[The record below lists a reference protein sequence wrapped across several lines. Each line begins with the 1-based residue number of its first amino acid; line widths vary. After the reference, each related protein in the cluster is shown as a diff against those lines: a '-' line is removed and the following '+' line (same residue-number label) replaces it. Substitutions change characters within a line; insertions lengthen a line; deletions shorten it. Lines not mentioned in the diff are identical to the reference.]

1 MIPILHFTAT
11 SLENNRTILSLDLH
25 STKGPFEKMH
35 LPNVILLPLLAV
47 TTVTMFCT
55 SPERNIV
62 EIDTPEKLYGD
73 LFYDV
78 QANPEIF
85 SDSKTFPD
93 CLPNV
98 APKEIRKRYDHLE
111 DRSTSSLKK
120 FISENFSLPQNATP
134 FGADSLPIDQ
144 HIVRLWNYLER
155 SADKPVSGTRIPL
168 PNPYIVPGGRF
179 REIYYWD
186 SYFTMLGLREDS
198 LVTAIGQ
205 MVDNFAYLIDTCG
218 FIPNGNRTY
227 YRTRSQPPFFAM
239 MVAVL
244 ASCKGDN
251 IFITYRSQLE
261 KEHRFWMNGID
272 TISKTAPAF
281 KRVVLM
287 DDSTVL
293 NRYWDD
299 AATPRAE
306 SYREDMKTTAVAV
319 EKNPST
325 KMAAVYRNLR
335 AAAESGWDFS
345 SRWLT
350 PDSSGTFYLHTIH
363 TTEIIPVDLNVLL
376 CNLER
381 TISRAYALS
390 GDSAAANHY
399 QALADKRRGA
409 LNRYCWNDSTG
420 WYMDYRFTT
429 GEQTGVFSLAGI
441 YPLFFRLAST
451 DQAHKAAGTIRNRFL
466 KPGGVVTTL
475 YPTGQQ
481 WDMPNGWAP
490 LQWLTIKGLRNYGHT
505 GLADTVSS
513 RWCSLNRKVYRTTY
527 KMMEKY
533 NVLDTT
539 REGGGGEYPTQDG
552 FGWTNGVYEI
562 LTKH

>member
-1 MIPILHFTAT
+1 MY
-11 SLENNRTILSLDLH
+11 
-25 STKGPFEKMH
+25 
-35 LPNVILLPLLAV
+35 LPNITFLPFIAV
-47 TTVTMFCT
+47 TTITLFCT
-55 SPERNIV
+55 SPQHNII
-62 EIDTPEKLYGD
+62 EIDTPEELYGN
-73 LFYDV
+73 LFHDV

-98 APKEIRKRYDHLE
+98 APKEIRKRYDRLE
-111 DRSTSSLKK
+111 DRSTAALKK
-120 FISENFSLPQNATP
+120 FIHENFSLPQSTTP
-134 FGADSLPIDQ
+134 FGTDSLPINQ
-144 HIVRLWNYLER
+144 HIARLWNYLER
-155 SADKPVSGTRIPL
+155 PADKPVSGTRIPL
-168 PNPYIVPGGRF
+168 PYPYIVPGGRF

-198 LVTAIGQ
+198 LVAAIGQ
-205 MVDNFAYLIDTCG
+205 MVDNFAYLIDACG

-239 MVAVL
+239 MIAVL
-244 ASCKGDN
+244 ASCKGDS
-251 IFITYRSQLE
+251 IFITYRTQLE
-261 KEHRFWMNGID
+261 KEYRFWMNGID
-272 TISKTAPAF
+272 TISKTEPAF
-281 KRVVLM
+281 KRVVVL

-299 AATPRAE
+299 TATPRAE
-306 SYREDMKTTAVAV
+306 SYREDMKTAAVAV

-325 KMAAVYRNLR
+325 NRAVVYRNLR

-350 PDSSGTFYLHTIH
+350 PDSTGTFHLHTIH
-363 TTEIIPVDLNVLL
+363 TTEIIPVDLNALL

-381 TISRAYALS
+381 TLSRAYALS
-390 GDSAAANHY
+390 GDSTASNRY
-399 QALADKRRGA
+399 RILADKRRGA

-441 YPLFFRLAST
+441 YPLFFKLAST
-451 DQAHKAAGTIRNRFL
+451 DQAQEAAGTIRNRFL

-490 LQWLTIKGLRNYGHT
+490 LQWLTIKGLRNYRHT
-505 GLADTVSS
+505 RLADTISS
-513 RWCSLNRKVYRTTY
+513 RWCSLNRKVYRTMFR
-527 KMMEKY
+527 MMEKY
-533 NVLDTT
+533 NVVDTT
-539 REGGGGEYPTQDG
+539 KESGGGEYPTQDG
-552 FGWTNGVYEI
+552 FGWTNGVYKV
-562 LTKH
+562 LTTH